1 MWIAPAIAG
10 GREDDVEEIISVNDQ
25 FYILASSSMADDRTR
40 VLKHGETFGVFD
52 RYGDIQPVG
61 RGTQGVFHQ
70 GTRFLSRQEV
80 FLNNDRPMLLSSTVK
95 EDNAL
100 LAVDLTN
107 PDLYRDGRIAI
118 PRGSVHVFRSRFLWK
133 GVSYERFR
141 LSNYSLAPVNM
152 TLSIRFEADF
162 ADIFE
167 VRGKKR
173 ERKGRMLPNVL
184 RKDLL
189 VLRYEG
195 LDEVTREARTQFSP
209 EPLEISA
216 SQATFGIE
224 LEPKGEIEVAV
235 TMACDVGDCHRPLVP
250 YDAAMAEAG
259 LAFGAE
265 PSEDCCIQTSNA
277 QFNEWWNRS
286 VLDVRMMVT
295 DTNEG
300 PYPYAGVP
308 WFSTPFGRDGVITA
322 LECLWIRPELS
333 RGVLAYLAST
343 QAKEVN
349 PAQDAEPGK
358 ILHETRK
365 GEMAALH
372 EIPFGLY
379 YGSVDS
385 TPLFVMLAGA
395 YYERTADLAFI
406 QSIWPN
412 LEAALTWMDTYGDPD
427 RDGFV
432 EYVRKS
438 PTGLDNQGWKDSHDS
453 ISHADGSLAEG
464 PIALCEVQGYVY
476 DAKVQASKLAEA
488 LGYGDRASQ
497 LRRQARSLKERF
509 DEAFWCEESS
519 TYALALDGRKRP
531 CRVKTSN
538 AGHCLYT
545 GIATDEHAR
554 RVAETLMSDELFSG
568 WGVRTLADS
577 ERRYNPMSYHNGSIW
592 PHDNA
597 MIAVGLAR
605 YGLKSGVEKIMTGMF
620 EVSLVLDF
628 HRLPELFCGFVR
640 RPGQGLTRYPVA
652 CNPQAWAAGSA
663 FMALQACLGLS
674 IIASEQKMVF
684 NYPILP
690 EFIDEM
696 QIKNVKVGSA
706 SVDLLLRRHD
716 LDVGITVTRR
726 VGKVEVVSVK

>member
-1 MWIAPAIAG
+1 M
-10 GREDDVEEIISVNDQ
+10 EEIISVNDQ

-40 VLKHGETFGVFD
+40 VLKHGETFGVYD

-118 PRGSVHVFRSRFLWK
+118 PRGSVHVFRSRFLWN

-141 LSNYSLAPVNM
+141 LSNYSLSPVKM

-195 LDEVTREARTQFSP
+195 LDEVTREARIQFAP
-209 EPLEISA
+209 EPLEITA
-216 SQATFGIE
+216 SQATFDIE
-224 LEPKGEIEVAV
+224 LDPKGETAVAV
-235 TMACDVGDCHRPLVP
+235 MVACDVGDSHRPLLA

-265 PSEDCCIQTSNA
+265 QTEDCTIQTSNA

-322 LECLWIRPELS
+322 LECLWIRPELA

-365 GEMAALH
+365 GEMAALN

-406 QSIWPN
+406 QSIWAN
-412 LEAALTWMDTYGDPD
+412 LEAALTWMDTFGDPD

-453 ISHADGSLAEG
+453 ISHEDGSLAEG

-476 DAKVQASKLAEA
+476 DAKVQASKLADA
-488 LGYGDRASQ
+488 LGYIDRASQ

-509 DEAFWCEESS
+509 EEAFWCEESS
-519 TYALALDGRKRP
+519 TYALALDGHKRP
-531 CRVKTSN
+531 CQVKTSN

-545 GIATDEHAR
+545 GIASDEHAR

-663 FMALQACLGLS
+663 FMVLQACLGLS
-674 IIASEQKMVF
+674 IIASEQKVVF
-684 NYPILP
+684 NHPILP
-690 EFIDEM
+690 EFIDKM
-696 QIKNVKVGSA
+696 QIKNLKVGTA

-716 LDVGITVTRR
+716 LDVGITVIRR
-726 VGKVEVVSVK
+726 AGKVEVVSVK

>member
-1 MWIAPAIAG
+1 
-10 GREDDVEEIISVNDQ
+10 VEEIISVNDQ

-70 GTRFLSRQEV
+70 GTRFLSRQEL

-118 PRGSVHVFRSRFLWK
+118 PRGSVHVFRSRFLWN

-141 LSNYSLAPVNM
+141 LSNYSLSPVKM

-195 LDEVTREARTQFSP
+195 LDEVTREARIQFSP
-209 EPLEISA
+209 QPLEITA

-224 LEPKGEIEVAV
+224 LDPKGEIAVAV
-235 TMACDVGDCHRPLVP
+235 MVACDEVDSHRPLLP

-265 PSEDCCIQTSNA
+265 QTEGCTIQTSNA

-295 DTNEG
+295 DTSEG

-322 LECLWIRPELS
+322 LECLWIRPELA

-412 LEAALTWMDTYGDPD
+412 LEAALTWMDTFGDLD

-488 LGYGDRASQ
+488 LGYVDRASQ

-509 DEAFWCEESS
+509 EEAFWCEASA
-519 TYALALDGRKRP
+519 TYALALDGQKRP
-531 CRVKTSN
+531 CEVKTSN

-545 GIATDEHAR
+545 GIASDEHAR

-663 FMALQACLGLS
+663 FMVLQACLGLS
-674 IIASEQKMVF
+674 IVASEQKVVF
-684 NYPILP
+684 NHPILP
-690 EFIDEM
+690 EFIDKM
-696 QIKNVKVGSA
+696 QIKNLTVGTA

-716 LDVGITVTRR
+716 LDVGITVIRR

>member
-1 MWIAPAIAG
+1 
-10 GREDDVEEIISVNDQ
+10 VEEIISVNDQ

-70 GTRFLSRQEV
+70 GTRFLSRQEI

-118 PRGSVHVFRSRFLWK
+118 PRGSVHVFRSRFLWN

-141 LSNYSLAPVNM
+141 LSNYSLASVKM

-195 LDEVTREARTQFSP
+195 LDEVTREARIQFSP
-209 EPLEISA
+209 EPLEITA

-224 LEPKGEIEVAV
+224 LEPKGEIAVAV
-235 TMACDVGDCHRPLVP
+235 MVACDEADSHRTLLS

-265 PSEDCCIQTSNA
+265 PTEDCTIQTSNA

-295 DTNEG
+295 DTSEG

-322 LECLWIRPELS
+322 LECLWIKPELA

-406 QSIWPN
+406 QSIWSN
-412 LEAALTWMDTYGDPD
+412 LEAALTWMDTYGDID

-488 LGYGDRASQ
+488 LGYVDRASQ

-509 DEAFWCEESS
+509 EQAFWCEASS
-519 TYALALDGRKRP
+519 TYALALDGHKRP
-531 CRVKTSN
+531 CEVKTSN

-545 GIATDEHAR
+545 GIASDEHAR

-663 FMALQACLGLS
+663 FMVLQACLGLS
-674 IIASEQKMVF
+674 IVASEQKVIF
-684 NYPILP
+684 NHPILP
-690 EFIDEM
+690 DFIDKM
-696 QIKNVKVGSA
+696 QIKNLTVGTA

-716 LDVGITVTRR
+716 LDVGITVIRR

>member
-1 MWIAPAIAG
+1 
-10 GREDDVEEIISVNDQ
+10 VEEIISVNDQ

-70 GTRFLSRQEV
+70 GTRFLSRQEI

-118 PRGSVHVFRSRFLWK
+118 PRGSVHVFRSRFLWN

-141 LSNYSLAPVNM
+141 LSNYSLSPVKM

-195 LDEVTREARTQFSP
+195 LDEVTREARIQFSP
-209 EPLEISA
+209 QPLEITA

-224 LEPKGEIEVAV
+224 LDPKGEIAVAV
-235 TMACDVGDCHRPLVP
+235 MVACDEVDSHRPLLP

-265 PSEDCCIQTSNA
+265 QTEGCTIQTSNA

-295 DTNEG
+295 DTSEG

-322 LECLWIRPELS
+322 LECLWIRPELA

-412 LEAALTWMDTYGDPD
+412 LEAALTWMDTFGDLD

-488 LGYGDRASQ
+488 LGYVDRASQ
-497 LRRQARSLKERF
+497 LRRQARSLRERF
-509 DEAFWCEESS
+509 EDAFWCEASA
-519 TYALALDGRKRP
+519 TYALALDGQKRP
-531 CRVKTSN
+531 CEVKTSN

-545 GIATDEHAR
+545 GIASDEHAR

-597 MIAVGLAR
+597 MIAIGLAR

-663 FMALQACLGLS
+663 FMVLQACLGLS
-674 IIASEQKMVF
+674 IVASEQKVVF
-684 NYPILP
+684 NHPILP
-690 EFIDEM
+690 EFIDKM
-696 QIKNVKVGSA
+696 QIKNLTVGTA

-716 LDVGITVTRR
+716 LDVGITVIRR

>member
-1 MWIAPAIAG
+1 
-10 GREDDVEEIISVNDQ
+10 VEEIISVNDQ

-70 GTRFLSRQEV
+70 GTRFLSRQEI

-118 PRGSVHVFRSRFLWK
+118 PRGSVHVFRSRFLWN

-141 LSNYSLAPVNM
+141 LSNYSLSPVKM

-195 LDEVTREARTQFSP
+195 LDEVTREARIQFSP
-209 EPLEISA
+209 QPLEITA

-224 LEPKGEIEVAV
+224 LDPKGEIAVAV
-235 TMACDVGDCHRPLVP
+235 MVACDEVDSHRPLLP

-265 PSEDCCIQTSNA
+265 QTEGCTIQTSNA

-295 DTNEG
+295 DTSEG

-322 LECLWIRPELS
+322 LECLWIRPELA

-412 LEAALTWMDTYGDPD
+412 LEAALTWMDTFGDLD

-488 LGYGDRASQ
+488 LGYVDRASQ
-497 LRRQARSLKERF
+497 LRRQARSLRERF
-509 DEAFWCEESS
+509 EDAFWCEASA
-519 TYALALDGRKRP
+519 TYALALDGQKRP
-531 CRVKTSN
+531 CEVKTSN

-545 GIATDEHAR
+545 GIASDEHAR

-597 MIAVGLAR
+597 MIAIGLAR

-663 FMALQACLGLS
+663 FMVLQASLGLS
-674 IIASEQKMVF
+674 IVASEQKVVF
-684 NYPILP
+684 NHPILP
-690 EFIDEM
+690 EFIDKM
-696 QIKNVKVGSA
+696 QIKNLTVGTA

-716 LDVGITVTRR
+716 LDVGITVIRR

>member
-1 MWIAPAIAG
+1 M
-10 GREDDVEEIISVNDQ
+10 EEIISVNDQ

-40 VLKHGETFGVFD
+40 VLKHGETFGVYD

-70 GTRFLSRQEV
+70 GTRFLSRQEL

-107 PDLYRDGRIAI
+107 PDLYRDGRISI
-118 PRGSVHVFRSRFLWK
+118 PRGSVHVFRSRFLWN

-141 LSNYSLAPVNM
+141 LSNYSLSTVKM

-184 RKDLL
+184 RRDLL

-195 LDEVTREARTQFSP
+195 LDEVTRQARIQFTP
-209 EPLEISA
+209 EPMEITA
-216 SQATFGIE
+216 SQATFEIE
-224 LEPKGEIEVAV
+224 LDPKGETAV
-235 TMACDVGDCHRPLVP
+235 VVMVACDVGDSHRPLLA

-265 PSEDCCIQTSNA
+265 QTEDCTIQTSNA

-322 LECLWIRPELS
+322 LECLWIRPELA

-365 GEMAALH
+365 GEMAALN

-385 TPLFVMLAGA
+385 TPLFLMLAGA

-406 QSIWPN
+406 QSIWAN
-412 LEAALTWMDTYGDPD
+412 LEAALTWMDTFGDPD

-453 ISHADGSLAEG
+453 ISHEDGSLAEG

-476 DAKVQASKLAEA
+476 DAKVQASKLADA
-488 LGYGDRASQ
+488 LGYIDRASQ

-509 DEAFWCEESS
+509 EEAFWCEESS
-519 TYALALDGRKRP
+519 TYALALDGQKRP
-531 CRVKTSN
+531 CQVKTSN

-545 GIATDEHAR
+545 GIASDEHAR

-663 FMALQACLGLS
+663 FMVLQACLGLS
-674 IIASEQKMVF
+674 IIASEQKVVF
-684 NYPILP
+684 NHPILP
-690 EFIDEM
+690 EFIDKM
-696 QIKNVKVGSA
+696 QIKNLKVGTA

-716 LDVGITVTRR
+716 LDVGITVIRR
-726 VGKVEVVSVK
+726 AGKVEVVSVK

>member
-1 MWIAPAIAG
+1 M
-10 GREDDVEEIISVNDQ
+10 EEIISVNDQ

-70 GTRFLSRQEV
+70 GTRFLSRQEI

-118 PRGSVHVFRSRFLWK
+118 PRGSVHVFRSRFLWN

-141 LSNYSLAPVNM
+141 LSNYSLASVKM

-195 LDEVTREARTQFSP
+195 LDEVTREARIQFSP
-209 EPLEISA
+209 EPLEITA

-224 LEPKGEIEVAV
+224 LEPKGEIAVAV
-235 TMACDVGDCHRPLVP
+235 MVACDEADSHRTLLS

-265 PSEDCCIQTSNA
+265 QTEDCTIQTSNA

-295 DTNEG
+295 DTSEG

-322 LECLWIRPELS
+322 LECLWIKPELA

-406 QSIWPN
+406 QSIWSN
-412 LEAALTWMDTYGDPD
+412 LEAALTWMDTYGDID

-488 LGYGDRASQ
+488 LGYVDRASQ

-509 DEAFWCEESS
+509 EQAFWCEASS
-519 TYALALDGRKRP
+519 TYALALDGHKRP
-531 CRVKTSN
+531 CEVKTSN

-545 GIATDEHAR
+545 GIASDEHAR

-663 FMALQACLGLS
+663 FMVLQACLGLS
-674 IIASEQKMVF
+674 IVASEQKVIF
-684 NYPILP
+684 NHPILP
-690 EFIDEM
+690 DFIDKM
-696 QIKNVKVGSA
+696 QIKNLTVGTA

-716 LDVGITVTRR
+716 LDVGITVIRR

>member
-1 MWIAPAIAG
+1 
-10 GREDDVEEIISVNDQ
+10 VEEIISVNDQ

-40 VLKHGETFGVFD
+40 VLKHGETFGVYD

-118 PRGSVHVFRSRFLWK
+118 PRGSVHVFRSRFLWN

-141 LSNYSLAPVNM
+141 LSNYSLSPVKM

-195 LDEVTREARTQFSP
+195 LDEVTREARIQFAP
-209 EPLEISA
+209 EPLEITA
-216 SQATFGIE
+216 SQATFDIE
-224 LEPKGEIEVAV
+224 LDPKGETAVAV
-235 TMACDVGDCHRPLVP
+235 MVACDVGDSHRPLLA

-259 LAFGAE
+259 LAFSAE
-265 PSEDCCIQTSNA
+265 QTEDCTIQTSNA

-322 LECLWIRPELS
+322 LECLWIRPELA

-365 GEMAALH
+365 GEMAALN

-406 QSIWPN
+406 QSIWAN
-412 LEAALTWMDTYGDPD
+412 LEAALTWMDTFGDPD

-453 ISHADGSLAEG
+453 ISHEDGSLAEG

-476 DAKVQASKLAEA
+476 DAKVQASKLADA
-488 LGYGDRASQ
+488 LGYIDRASQ

-509 DEAFWCEESS
+509 EEAFWCEETS
-519 TYALALDGRKRP
+519 TYALALDGQKRP
-531 CRVKTSN
+531 CQVKTSN

-545 GIATDEHAR
+545 GIASDEHAR

-568 WGVRTLADS
+568 WGIRTLADS

-597 MIAVGLAR
+597 MIAIGLAR
-605 YGLKSGVEKIMTGMF
+605 YGLKSGVEKIMSGMF

-674 IIASEQKMVF
+674 IIASEQKVVF

-696 QIKNVKVGSA
+696 QIKNLKVGTA

-716 LDVGITVTRR
+716 LDVGITVIRR
-726 VGKVEVVSVK
+726 AGKVEVVSVK

>member
-1 MWIAPAIAG
+1 M
-10 GREDDVEEIISVNDQ
+10 EEIISVNDQ

-40 VLKHGETFGVFD
+40 VLKHGETFGVYD

-118 PRGSVHVFRSRFLWK
+118 PRGSVHVFRSRFLWN

-141 LSNYSLAPVNM
+141 LSNYSLSPVKM

-195 LDEVTREARTQFSP
+195 LDEVTREARIQFAP
-209 EPLEISA
+209 EPLEITA
-216 SQATFGIE
+216 SQATFDIE
-224 LEPKGEIEVAV
+224 LDPKGETAVAV
-235 TMACDVGDCHRPLVP
+235 MVACDVGDSHRPLLA

-265 PSEDCCIQTSNA
+265 QTEDCTIQTSNA

-322 LECLWIRPELS
+322 LECLWIRPELA

-365 GEMAALH
+365 GEMAALN

-406 QSIWPN
+406 QSIWAN
-412 LEAALTWMDTYGDPD
+412 LEAALTWMDTFGDPD

-453 ISHADGSLAEG
+453 ISHEDGSLAEG

-476 DAKVQASKLAEA
+476 DAKVQASKLADA
-488 LGYGDRASQ
+488 LGYIDRASQ

-509 DEAFWCEESS
+509 EEAFWCEETS
-519 TYALALDGRKRP
+519 TYALALDGQKRP
-531 CRVKTSN
+531 CQVKTSN

-545 GIATDEHAR
+545 GIASDEHAR

-663 FMALQACLGLS
+663 FMVLQACLGLS
-674 IIASEQKMVF
+674 IIASEQKVVF
-684 NYPILP
+684 NHPILP
-690 EFIDEM
+690 EFIDKM
-696 QIKNVKVGSA
+696 QIKNLKVGTA

-716 LDVGITVTRR
+716 LDVGITVIRR
-726 VGKVEVVSVK
+726 AGKVEVVSVK

>member
-1 MWIAPAIAG
+1 M
-10 GREDDVEEIISVNDQ
+10 EEIISVNDQ

-40 VLKHGETFGVFD
+40 VLKHGETFGVYD

-118 PRGSVHVFRSRFLWK
+118 PRGSVHVFRSRFLWN

-141 LSNYSLAPVNM
+141 LSNYSLSPVKM

-195 LDEVTREARTQFSP
+195 LDEVTREARIQFAP
-209 EPLEISA
+209 EPLEITA
-216 SQATFGIE
+216 SQATFDIE
-224 LEPKGEIEVAV
+224 LDPKGETAVAV
-235 TMACDVGDCHRPLVP
+235 MVACDVGDSHRPLLA

-265 PSEDCCIQTSNA
+265 QTEDCTIQTSNA

-322 LECLWIRPELS
+322 LECLWIRPELA

-365 GEMAALH
+365 GEMAALN

-406 QSIWPN
+406 QSIWAN
-412 LEAALTWMDTYGDPD
+412 LEAALTWMDTFGDPD

-453 ISHADGSLAEG
+453 ISHEDGSLAEG

-476 DAKVQASKLAEA
+476 DAKVQASKLADA
-488 LGYGDRASQ
+488 LGYIDRASQ

-509 DEAFWCEESS
+509 EEAFWCEETS
-519 TYALALDGRKRP
+519 TYALALDGQKRP
-531 CRVKTSN
+531 CQVKTSN

-545 GIATDEHAR
+545 GIASDEHAR

-568 WGVRTLADS
+568 WGIRTLADS

-597 MIAVGLAR
+597 MIAIGLAR
-605 YGLKSGVEKIMTGMF
+605 YGLKSGVEKIMSGMF

-663 FMALQACLGLS
+663 FMVLQACLGLS
-674 IIASEQKMVF
+674 IIASEQKVVF
-684 NYPILP
+684 NHPILP
-690 EFIDEM
+690 EFIDKM
-696 QIKNVKVGSA
+696 QIKNLKVGTA

-716 LDVGITVTRR
+716 LDVGITVIRR
-726 VGKVEVVSVK
+726 AGKVEVVSVK